1 MLNMVF
7 CTSSKGSNSPNE
19 VINLKEI
26 YTPVKLN
33 YTYQGEIQFKLK
45 QKEKKAEKCQGG
57 GRNTS

>member
-45 QKEKKAEKCQGG
+45 
-57 GRNTS
+57 